1 MFQSRITAIASVCL
15 TIAAAGIALAQAC
28 DCSLSTLMG
37 TTVTTQLNNGAPI
50 VPKTVVA
57 PVEIPCAGTTFNVP
71 GPCRWAIDFGANT
84 IRVDFVD
91 GPATYGATSHF
102 TFSTLNPVAPA
113 ACQGSGA
120 PYVAGITVTT
130 NKTSAPYVQ
139 NATFTAHSVAVPF
152 APTSGNVN
160 WNKGEWI
167 LVKLKFACQIRVT
180 PSPTP
185 TVVVKFTPTPAPT
198 SAPTFDPCC
207 PPWNASLFKSSLFYQ
222 GTGNISQ
229 PYGLKFTPTPTMN
242 NALSAYLN
250 YLHALF
256 GSTSLTMTFTS
267 TPNVGGPSAT
277 WHWPAGVTVPS
288 NTYTNMQVGTW
299 YHLCTVISANG
310 EVPRGFISD
319 KCISCIDV
327 RIQVVLSP
335 RRGRVLQTK
344 FPNGRVF
351 EQTINASGRAQ

>member
-1 MFQSRITAIASVCL
+1 MFQSRTIAIASFCL

-37 TTVTTQLNNGAPI
+37 TIVTTQLNNGAPI

-57 PVEIPCAGTTFNVP
+57 PVEIPCAGTTFSVP
-71 GPCRWAIDFGANT
+71 GPCRWAIDFGAAT
-84 IRVDFVD
+84 IRVNFLDTS
-91 GPATYGATSHF
+91 TYGATSHF

-120 PYVAGITVTT
+120 PYVAGIRVTT

-152 APTSGNVN
+152 APTSGNVD
-160 WNKGEWI
+160 WNKGDWI
-167 LVKLKFACQIRVT
+167 LVTLKFACQNKAT
-180 PSPTP
+180 PTP
-185 TVVVKFTPTPAPT
+185 TPTIIVTTAPTP
-198 SAPTFDPCC
+198 APTFDPCC

-229 PYGLKFTPTPTMN
+229 PYGLKFTPTSTVN
-242 NALSAYLN
+242 SALSAYLN
-250 YLHALF
+250 YLHVLF

-267 TPNVGGPSAT
+267 TPNVGGPPAT
-277 WHWPAGVTVPS
+277 WTWPAGVPASS

-310 EVPRGFISD
+310 QVPRGFISD
-319 KCISCIDV
+319 KCNSCIDV
-327 RIQVVLSP
+327 RIQVTPV
-335 RRGRVLQTK
+335 RGRVLQTK

-351 EQTINASGRAQ
+351 EQAINASGRAQ